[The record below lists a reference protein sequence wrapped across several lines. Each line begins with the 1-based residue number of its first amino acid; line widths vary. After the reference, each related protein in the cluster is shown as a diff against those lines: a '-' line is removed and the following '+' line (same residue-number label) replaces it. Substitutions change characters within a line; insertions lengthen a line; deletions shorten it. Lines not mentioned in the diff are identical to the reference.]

1 MTELAKKE
9 SDKAW
14 QVLGI
19 PIFSAV
25 ALMIAALVVQIENY
39 ANVTAVVSL
48 ATALVGF
55 AGGAAAVI
63 FGKSIAQTEW

>member
-1 MTELAKKE
+1 
-9 SDKAW
+9 
-14 QVLGI
+14 
-19 PIFSAV
+19 
-25 ALMIAALVVQIENY
+25 MIAALVVQIENY